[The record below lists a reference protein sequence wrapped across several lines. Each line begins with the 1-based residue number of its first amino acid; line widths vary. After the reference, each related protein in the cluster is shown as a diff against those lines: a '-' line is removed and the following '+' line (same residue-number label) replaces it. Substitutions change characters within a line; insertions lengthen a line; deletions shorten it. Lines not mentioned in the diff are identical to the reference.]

1 MNTARRT
8 RNTLKALAATTT
20 LAASINLGIQQA
32 NGHTTVLA
40 VVFTALA
47 IALSAAAFADDVRNG
62 IRYIGS
68 ARAHRRALNFRNQH
82 GDPARWDDGE
92 YEAYF
97 ALTAPQKPTVRR
109 NIHPAA

>member
-20 LAASINLGIQQA
+20 LAASINIGIQQA
-32 NGHTTVLA
+32 NGHITVLA

-47 IALSAAAFADDVRNG
+47 IALSAAALADDVRNG
-62 IRYIGS
+62 LRFL
-68 ARAHRRALNFRNQH
+68 RRHLSHKPGPRFRCAH